1 MNCTLKKSFFSGL
14 SLGATMYWDSSEPLL
29 FHVVEKSTGNILP
42 IKYEADPMGF
52 FHMINAYEEDGFII
66 LDAPFKSSPVSYNVF
81 QVKPLSGNSSGH
93 LLF

>member
-1 MNCTLKKSFFSGL
+1 
-14 SLGATMYWDSSEPLL
+14 MYWDSSEPLL

>member
-1 MNCTLKKSFFSGL
+1 
-14 SLGATMYWDSSEPLL
+14 MYWDSSEPLL

-93 LLF
+93 LLLRPEFQRDFGQNS